1 MVIKDDEIKK
11 IEETIKQMR
20 RDLIDYLDNILE
32 ILDRLKGELENE
44 DNK

>member
-11 IEETIKQMR
+11 IEETIKHMR

>member
-20 RDLIDYLDNILE
+20 RDLTDYLDNILE